1 MGTHNMQIAFNGCKV
16 HSPLKCSNLITPK
29 PLCKRHPHVKF
40 DPAMSKDEWRAI
52 KSARG
57 IAEALRS
64 LMQDPNSL
72 NSAWNTQAIE
82 ELRRIADRTEGK
94 LDVHIAEG
102 AEVKANIAVLTS
114 QSVDPARVAVLEA
127 RVGALTRLVW
137 AVGGAAGAALA
148 AVALKYL
155 GV

>member
-1 MGTHNMQIAFNGCKV
+1 MGTHNLQIAFNGCKV

-52 KSARG
+52 KAPEELPRH
-57 IAEALRS
+57 IRS
-64 LMQDPNSL
+64 LMQDPTAQI
-72 NSAWNTQAIE
+72 SAWNTQAIE
-82 ELRRIADRTEGK
+82 DVRDWMKSIDSK
-94 LDVHIAEG
+94 LDKHIAEG

-114 QSVDPARVAVLEA
+114 QSVDPSRVAVLEA

>member
-1 MGTHNMQIAFNGCKV
+1 
-16 HSPLKCSNLITPK
+16 
-29 PLCKRHPHVKF
+29 
-40 DPAMSKDEWRAI
+40 
-52 KSARG
+52 
-57 IAEALRS
+57 
-64 LMQDPNSL
+64 MQDPNAL